1 MSLRLYGRVMLE
13 CDEMGSLNV
22 GIIGM
27 GKMGILHAGILAAL
41 DGVKVKA
48 VAEKDDTI
56 RNYLKGILHDMNV
69 YDDYSK
75 MLSQED
81 LDLVYITTPV
91 SLHAR
96 MVNDCIRHGI
106 NFFVEKPL
114 ASNMQ
119 ECIEICRLVG
129 GIINAVGFS
138 KRFTDTFARAR
149 EIIVSNVLGE
159 LIYVKGTMYLT
170 QVFASGKGWRFKRS
184 ESGGGV
190 LLELASHLVDMLL
203 WYFGDVMS
211 VASITRGYYSS
222 EVEDFAHAML
232 RFKNGLTGYLDASW
246 SVRNYRLPE
255 MSIEVHGSNGTML
268 VNDDY
273 IRITL
278 DDASKAVD
286 GLGIREG
293 ITTIY
298 KQDLFKGVSIDIG
311 GVEYT
316 REDMHVVECVKE
328 GRQSMI
334 NVFEAA
340 KVQAVIDAIY
350 NSAKNNSWLEVDY
363 YNG

>member
-1 MSLRLYGRVMLE
+1 
-13 CDEMGSLNV
+13 MGSLDV

-41 DGVKVKA
+41 DGVRVTA
-48 VAEKDDTI
+48 AAEKDDTV
-56 RNYLKGILHDMNV
+56 RNYLKGILHDINV
-69 YDDYSK
+69 YDDYTK
-75 MLSQED
+75 MLAKED
-81 LDLVYITTPV
+81 LNLVYITTPV
-91 SLHAR
+91 SLHA
-96 MVNDCIRHGI
+96 MMIKECIKHGT

-114 ASNMQ
+114 AVNMQ
-119 ECIEICRLVG
+119 ECIEICRLASNGVVS
-129 GIINAVGFS
+129 AVGFS
-138 KRFTDTFARAR
+138 KRFTDTFVKAR
-149 EIIVSNVLGE
+149 EIIASNILGE

-190 LLELASHLVDMLL
+190 MLELASHLVDMLQ
-203 WYFGDVMS
+203 WYFGTVKS

-232 RFKNGLTGYLDASW
+232 RFENGLTGYLDASW

-278 DDASKAVD
+278 DDASKASSVD
-286 GLGIREG
+286 GLSIGEG
-293 ITTIY
+293 LTTIY
-298 KQDLFKGVSIDIG
+298 KQDLFKGVPIDIG

-328 GRQSMI
+328 RRQSMI

-350 NSAKNNSWLEVDY
+350 NSAKSNAWLEVNY
-363 YNG
+363 YNGQ